1 MTLFSG
7 LKGNNRGQVW
17 TSLTISIDRSIRLL
31 KIYPFAAA
39 EIEPDIR
46 RWMFDR
52 FPYALIYGIEG
63 ETIVIVAVAHTRRD
77 LHYWTDRVS

>member
-7 LKGNNRGQVW
+7 LKRNSRGWVW
-17 TSLTISIDRSIRLL
+17 TSLTISIDRVQLL
-31 KIYPFAAA
+31 KTYPFAAT

-46 RWMFDR
+46 RCLLDR

-63 ETIVIVAVAHTRRD
+63 EMILLIAVAHTRRD
-77 LHYWTDRVS
+77 LHYWIDRVC